1 MNQPHQ
7 GGWREIQEDSFN
19 SSSCERGYESYS
31 PTASSYSMAQIV
43 RNTPG
48 QYLPLS
54 MHNNQ
59 NLSNSSRP
67 RAKSQRITE
76 ISSSNRV
83 RKSCIPR
90 STHNEVKHHEN
101 TLSQPLLQMPRLSPL
116 TIIVQSASPTPVLR
130 RRRPLS
136 VFRGSQNGPGSSSS
150 QHESSRLTRNGDP
163 KGPQK
168 FAFGSL
174 IGVVRL
180 PGVES
185 LKVKNQS

>member
-1 MNQPHQ
+1 MNQPRQ

-19 SSSCERGYESYS
+19 SSSCERG
-31 PTASSYSMAQIV
+31 
-43 RNTPG
+43 
-48 QYLPLS
+48 
-54 MHNNQ
+54 
-59 NLSNSSRP
+59 SRP

-116 TIIVQSASPTPVLR
+116 TIVVQSASPTPVLR
-130 RRRPLS
+130 RRRSLS